1 MGGRERGIEEGI
13 EGERARGEEGGRW
26 RGRARGI
33 QVGYKEDGRGGRGVR
48 GIQEGKVRE
57 EGREKREEPPH

>member
-1 MGGRERGIEEGI
+1 VGDG
-13 EGERARGEEGGRW
+13 EGEREGYRLGIRKTGGEGYGR
-26 RGRARGI
+26 
-33 QVGYKEDGRGGRGVR
+33 GRGGRGVR